1 VNTRRHSIAR
11 LLHFVTPDTVR
22 ARVALVLNLSLLVLV
37 ALFLTYDYHR
47 DSADRLEMT
56 RTALDEQAKLLSPGV
71 RACRD
76 AIAVSEYL
84 QAARESMEDTHDFPH
99 IVAADVDGQF
109 HQSGLG
115 ADGPA
120 DFAERLRNASNLSP
134 TIDLKG
140 RTFMAGRHR
149 TAALEVYVLED
160 LADVRAA
167 VREDLKRHIF
177 GIATALLIGIAI
189 LNVTLWLAFQRPIAR
204 LTKAVSDIG
213 SGRLGLKLERI
224 GAAEFDLL
232 ADAINDMSQALA
244 ESDAARAAQMRK
256 ARGIQDSLRPVDLRL
271 PGLKIAARFQPTE
284 EIAGDYYD
292 FIPLPDGSALF
303 CIADVT
309 GHGVS
314 AALVAAMVKASLLN
328 AVESTTHPARILEVV
343 NRHLNALNLP
353 EMFASMFILRV
364 DPKSRR
370 IEYAGAGHPSLLLCS
385 PAGACREL
393 ESDGPILGIGI
404 DYEWTGGSAQV
415 EAGERILLY
424 TDGVT
429 EVFGPSQSQFGLSG
443 LKSELSA
450 ARSRPSE
457 QVLPSIMQALERFSD
472 GAPFHDDVTLLFIEI
487 DSQP

>member
-1 VNTRRHSIAR
+1 M
-11 LLHFVTPDTVR
+11 
-22 ARVALVLNLSLLVLV
+22 LNLSLLVWVL
-37 ALFLTYDYHR
+37 LFLTYDYRH

-56 RTALDEQAKLLSPGV
+56 RTALDEQAKLLMPGV

-76 AIAVSEYL
+76 ASAVSEYL

-99 IVAADVDGQF
+99 VVVAEIDGRL
-109 HQSGLG
+109 HQSGMELQP
-115 ADGPA
+115 PA
-120 DFAERLRNASNLSP
+120 DFAKRLGRISNLSP
-134 TIDLKG
+134 TIDLND
-140 RTFMAGRHR
+140 RTFLVGNHR
-149 TAALEVYVLED
+149 TTSLEIYVLED
-160 LADVRAA
+160 VADLRAA
-167 VREDLKRHIF
+167 IREALKRHVF
-177 GIATALLIGIAI
+177 GIATALLVGIVI

-204 LTKAVSDIG
+204 LTKAVSEIG

-232 ADAINDMSQALA
+232 ANAINDMSEALA
-244 ESDAARAAQMRK
+244 AADAARAAQMRK
-256 ARGIQDSLRPVDLRL
+256 ARVIQDSLRPVDLRL
-271 PGLKIAARFQPTE
+271 PGVKIAARFQPTE
-284 EIAGDYYD
+284 EVAGDYYD
-292 FIPLPDGSALF
+292 FIPLPDGTGLF

-328 AVESTTHPARILEVV
+328 AVDESTHPARVLEAV
-343 NRHLNALNLP
+343 NRNLNALNLP

-370 IEYAGAGHPSLLLCS
+370 ITYAGAGHPSLLLCS
-385 PAGACREL
+385 RAGACREL
-393 ESDGPILGIGI
+393 DSDGPILGIGI
-404 DYEWTGGSAQV
+404 DFEWTGGSAEV

-429 EVFGPSQSQFGLSG
+429 EAFGPNQSQFGLPR

-457 QVLPSIMQALERFSD
+457 QVLPAIMQALERFSD
-472 GAPFHDDVTLLFIEI
+472 GAPFHDDVTLLFIEV
-487 DSQP
+487 DSHAQA